1 MARHHEVCFLFADR
15 TFATLGDA
23 AYHMIGRAGRFLLHL
38 VQEDF
43 ENADD
48 FYYAQCFKLLSS
60 DPLDHAIHDLA
71 SLKSGVAARSLMSCS
86 QDMTKFQY
94 VLTAHEANQTHLA
107 IQRLMEV
114 ILHAIKLDDEKDR
127 NGGSTASGSI

>member
-1 MARHHEVCFLFADR
+1 
-15 TFATLGDA
+15 
-23 AYHMIGRAGRFLLHL
+23 
-38 VQEDF
+38 
-43 ENADD
+43 
-48 FYYAQCFKLLSS
+48 
-60 DPLDHAIHDLA
+60 
-71 SLKSGVAARSLMSCS
+71 
-86 QDMTKFQY
+86 